1 MNEGGSFCGRH
12 SPQCA
17 YVFWQALQIPSEYLF
32 KNLTTFASVSPVW
45 TRGTTLEEEETQRHT
60 VVRGSARSGP
70 GAASR
75 AGTSLPLQPDRA
87 SSPVCAQ
94 TF

>member
-1 MNEGGSFCGRH
+1 MCGRH

-17 YVFWQALQIPSEYLF
+17 CVFWQALQIPSEYLF

-45 TRGTTLEEEETQRHT
+45 TRGTTLEEEEAQRYAG
-60 VVRGSARSGP
+60 VRGSTRSGP

-75 AGTSLPLQPDRA
+75 ASICLLPQSDRA
-87 SSPVCAQ
+87 SSPACAQ